1 MSNKRREKRNER
13 RTLIQL
19 AFKSLVTLAVFLSL
33 FSWLH
38 AHYLIHPV
46 AGTSMQEA
54 LQDGDRVL
62 LNKKASIVRYS
73 VIGFS
78 VPEESGMFVKRVIG
92 LPGDAI
98 LVQGNRLI
106 LSIGDEGFTTTYTF
120 DLDEKAAYKLRK
132 ETTIPAGSYFVI
144 GDHTA
149 VSKDSRFF
157 GLVNQTDIEGK
168 VQYRVYPFSA
178 FGPIN

>member
-1 MSNKRREKRNER
+1 MSTHRKR
-13 RTLIQL
+13 QL
-19 AFKSLVTLAVFLSL
+19 SIHWLKVLVKSVLFIAMLVIL
-33 FSWLH
+33 FSWVH
-38 AHYLIHPV
+38 HNYLIHPV
-46 AGTSMQEA
+46 AGTSMQES

-62 LNKKASIVRYS
+62 LNKRSSIVRYS

-78 VPEESGMFVKRVIG
+78 VSEEEGMFVKRVIG
-92 LPGDAI
+92 LPGDSV

-120 DLDEKAAYKLRK
+120 DLEPKTARELKK
-132 ETTIPAGSYFVI
+132 EATIPPHHYFVI

-149 VSKDSRFF
+149 VSKDSRSF
-157 GLVNQTDIEGK
+157 GWVDAEKVEGK
-168 VQYRVYPFSA
+168 VQYRVYPFSE

>member
-1 MSNKRREKRNER
+1 MSHHRKTRPSIYWLKQVVKGVFFVAVL
-13 RTLIQL
+13 LI
-19 AFKSLVTLAVFLSL
+19 L
-33 FSWLH
+33 FSWIH
-38 AHYLIHPV
+38 HNYLIHPV
-46 AGTSMQEA
+46 AGTSMQES

-62 LNKKASIVRYS
+62 LNKRSPIVRYS

-78 VPEESGMFVKRVIG
+78 VPEEDGMFVKRVIG
-92 LPGDAI
+92 LPGDSV

-120 DLDEKAAYKLRK
+120 DLEPKAARQMKQ
-132 ETTIPAGSYFVI
+132 ETTIPSQHYFVI

-149 VSKDSRFF
+149 VSKDSRSF
-157 GLVNQTDIEGK
+157 GWVAAEKVEGK
-168 VQYRVYPFSA
+168 VQYRVYPLSE